1 MRSWKS
7 LTRKKKVNN
16 MWGFLM
22 FATFVV
28 GSIQLINEYK
38 YVLEFKKEERLFNE
52 YKKKSVDELN
62 DIITDPD
69 ADKF

>member
-1 MRSWKS
+1 MRSWKI
-7 LTRKKKVNN
+7 LIKKKKVNN

-38 YVLEFKKEERLFNE
+38 YVLEFKKEERLFDE
-52 YKKKSVDELN
+52 YKKKSTQELN
-62 DIITDPD
+62 DILTDPD

>member
-1 MRSWKS
+1 MRSWKI
-7 LTRKKKVNN
+7 LTKKKKVSN

-38 YVLEFKKEERLFNE
+38 YVLEFKKEERLFDE
-52 YKKKSVDELN
+52 YKKKSTQELN
-62 DIITDPD
+62 DILTDPD

>member
-1 MRSWKS
+1 MRSWKI

-38 YVLEFKKEERLFNE
+38 YVLEFKKEERLFDE

-62 DIITDPD
+62 DILTDPD

>member
-1 MRSWKS
+1 
-7 LTRKKKVNN
+7 

-38 YVLEFKKEERLFNE
+38 YVLEFKKEERLFDE
-52 YKKKSVDELN
+52 YKKKSTQELN
-62 DIITDPD
+62 DILTDPD
-69 ADKF
+69 ANKF

>member
-1 MRSWKS
+1 
-7 LTRKKKVNN
+7 

-38 YVLEFKKEERLFNE
+38 YVLEFKKEERLFDE
-52 YKKKSVDELN
+52 YKKKSAQELN
-62 DIITDPD
+62 DILTDPD

>member
-1 MRSWKS
+1 
-7 LTRKKKVNN
+7 

-22 FATFVV
+22 FAAFVI

-62 DIITDPD
+62 DILTDPD

>member
-1 MRSWKS
+1 MRSWKI
-7 LTRKKKVNN
+7 LTKKKKVNN

-38 YVLEFKKEERLFNE
+38 YVLEFKKEERLFDE
-52 YKKKSVDELN
+52 YKKKSTQELN
-62 DIITDPD
+62 DILTDPD

>member
-1 MRSWKS
+1 
-7 LTRKKKVNN
+7 

-22 FATFVV
+22 FAAFVV

-62 DIITDPD
+62 DILTDPD

>member
-1 MRSWKS
+1 MKSWKI

-38 YVLEFKKEERLFNE
+38 YILEFKKEERLFDE
-52 YKKKSVDELN
+52 YKKKSTQELN
-62 DIITDPD
+62 DILTDPD

>member
-62 DIITDPD
+62 DILTDPD

>member
-1 MRSWKS
+1 VRSWKS